1 MATFSIFTIAK
12 NLPQKS
18 MKDKEKIVNI
28 STSQQ
33 SLSSS
38 YTSSSANS
46 VSSTPSNLLPSSTSG
61 LAVAVPGVNLLNSE
75 DLNIPILMYHHIS
88 TTDGIPATDATAIG
102 LRVGPKVFE
111 KQMEKLKAKGY
122 NTISSQ
128 QIVDYQYKSVPLPKN
143 PILLTFDDG
152 YKDNF
157 INAFPVLKKLGL
169 KGEFAIITNV
179 IGEGEYMSWDDA
191 KIMKEAG
198 MYFSSHTFFHCY
210 LAGVDSAATKING
223 YKTYLKTPIAAIEKE
238 DDNCPNI
245 NFGGALDSSQVRGE
259 LKKSKKTLKEK
270 LGVDAVSV
278 VYPFGNY
285 NDDVMRI
292 AKEEGY
298 FYGMTVEGQNNG
310 NLNFKKPYKLQ
321 RTRIFGQQELP
332 LTGFFG

>member
-1 MATFSIFTIAK
+1 LTNNKFLAKNLDIVIHSFSMTKTQHPKQKFSYKLPLAIFLILIMATFSIFTIAK

-169 KGEFAIITNV
+169 KGEFEKANICPGT
-179 IGEGEYMSWDDA
+179 
-191 KIMKEAG
+191 
-198 MYFSSHTFFHCY
+198 
-210 LAGVDSAATKING
+210 
-223 YKTYLKTPIAAIEKE
+223 TP
-238 DDNCPNI
+238 
-245 NFGGALDSSQVRGE
+245 
-259 LKKSKKTLKEK
+259 K
-270 LGVDAVSV
+270 L
-278 VYPFGNY
+278 
-285 NDDVMRI
+285 
-292 AKEEGY
+292 
-298 FYGMTVEGQNNG
+298 
-310 NLNFKKPYKLQ
+310 
-321 RTRIFGQQELP
+321 
-332 LTGFFG
+332 